1 MTWGQPISV
10 GYILTTVGY
19 TMKTI
24 NATKARGKLYSLID
38 EAGNSHQPI
47 HITGKRSNAVLIS
60 ENDWNNI
67 QETLFLLSIPKMRE
81 SIKKGLATPITEC
94 KQDLD
99 W

>member
-1 MTWGQPISV
+1 
-10 GYILTTVGY
+10 
-19 TMKTI
+19 MKTI

-38 EAGNSHQPI
+38 EAGDTHEPI

-67 QETLFLLSIPKMRE
+67 QETLYLLSIPGMRE
-81 SIKKGLATPITEC
+81 SIRKGLGASIAEC
-94 KQDLD
+94 TKDLE